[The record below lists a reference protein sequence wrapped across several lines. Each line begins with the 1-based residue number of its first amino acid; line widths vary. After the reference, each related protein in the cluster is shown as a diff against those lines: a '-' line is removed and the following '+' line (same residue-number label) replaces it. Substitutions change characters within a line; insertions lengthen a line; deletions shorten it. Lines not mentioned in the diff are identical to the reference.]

1 VIRRVLLISEG
12 DLYSSTKLKDSYKNL
27 MRLRYFEEVDFQSE
41 KGPEESLADVNIRL
55 KEKPTGMV
63 SMGAGYSALD
73 KAMVMAQ
80 ISQQNL
86 FGRGQALSLKA
97 NMGSVSTY
105 YDLSF
110 TDPWLFDIPLWSK
123 FDIWN
128 SSKTYDSY
136 DLGTKGVGAVFGY
149 PLWEKVTGYVSYTL
163 AFTDIT
169 NLAANA
175 SSYIRQQE
183 GNSTTSS
190 MGFTLSRDTTDD
202 DFFPTTGSKNAATIL
217 QAGWLL
223 GGTASFTK
231 YTGTSSW
238 YFPLPLETV
247 FDIRGR
253 IGYLQANEGK
263 PLPVY
268 ERYYLGGIGTL
279 RGLRDIGPRD
289 PVTGDLIGGT
299 TMLSFS
305 ADYVFPLIK
314 NAGMKGVVFYD
325 TGNAWENGYHLND
338 MRQTAGAGIRWYSPV
353 GPLRLEWGYVLD
365 RKDGEDP
372 SRWEFTIGMMM

>member
-1 VIRRVLLISEG
+1 N
-12 DLYSSTKLKDSYKNL
+12 ST
-27 MRLRYFEEVDFQSE
+27 R
-41 KGPEESLADVNIRL
+41 
-55 KEKPTGMV
+55 
-63 SMGAGYSALD
+63 
-73 KAMVMAQ
+73 
-80 ISQQNL
+80 
-86 FGRGQALSLKA
+86 
-97 NMGSVSTY
+97 
-105 YDLSF
+105 
-110 TDPWLFDIPLWSK
+110 
-123 FDIWN
+123 
-128 SSKTYDSY
+128 TYDTY
-136 DLGTKGVGAVFGY
+136 DLGTKGGGAVFGY
-149 PLWEKVTGYVSYTL
+149 PIWEKITGYVSYTL
-163 AFTDIT
+163 AFTDVS

-183 GNSTTSS
+183 GKATTSS

-202 DFFPTTGSKNAATIL
+202 DFFPTTGSKNAATVL

-231 YTGTSSW
+231 YTGTTAW
-238 YFPLPLETV
+238 FFPLPLETV

-268 ERYYLGGIGTL
+268 ERYYLGGITSL

-325 TGNAWENGYHLND
+325 TGNAWESGYHLND
-338 MRQTAGAGIRWYSPV
+338 MRQTAGVGIRWYSPI

-365 RKDGEDP
+365 RKEGEDP